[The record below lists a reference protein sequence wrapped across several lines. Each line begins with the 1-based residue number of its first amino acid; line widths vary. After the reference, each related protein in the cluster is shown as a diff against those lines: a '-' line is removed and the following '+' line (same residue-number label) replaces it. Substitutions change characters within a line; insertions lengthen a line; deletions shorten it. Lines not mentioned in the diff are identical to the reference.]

1 MNSKETYTEKRLVTI
16 YGYSE
21 SDLSSILRHF
31 ETQLPTHIDLNV
43 EYSNLITRIT
53 LVGSGSKSELLKF
66 EMGRLQKTLQNL
78 FDEEFITAEDKTIS
92 VILGELLQQNELT
105 VSSAES
111 CTGGNI
117 AHSIV
122 QNPGSSVYFMGS
134 VVSYSND
141 VKADVLGVSRSD
153 ISRHGAVSK
162 EVVEQMAIGAA
173 RLMRT
178 NCSIATS
185 GIAGPDGGSKFKP
198 VGTVWLAAKYNDTVV
213 SECVRFEGDRNTVIQ
228 SATNHAIVM
237 LIKLLRNRYLLQED
251 INDD

>member
-1 MNSKETYTEKRLVTI
+1 MDSKEKYTEQRLVTI

-21 SDLSSILRHF
+21 SDLSAILRHF
-31 ETQLPTHIDLNV
+31 ESQLPEHIALAAHYD
-43 EYSNLITRIT
+43 SLITRISLT
-53 LVGSGSKSELLKF
+53 GVGENLDLIKF
-66 EMGRLQKTLQNL
+66 EVGRLQKMLQDL
-78 FDEEFITAEDKTIS
+78 FEEEFISSEDKSIS
-92 VILGELLQQNELT
+92 QILGELLTEKELT
-105 VSSAES
+105 FSSAES

-122 QNPGSSVYFMGS
+122 QIPGSSVYFMGS

-141 VKADVLGVSRSD
+141 VKADVLGVSRSA

-162 EVVEQMAIGAA
+162 EVVEQMAAGAA

-178 NCSIATS
+178 NCAIATS

-198 VGTVWLAAKYNDTVV
+198 VGTVWFAVKYNDTVV
-213 SECVRFEGDRNTVIQ
+213 SECVRFDGDRNEVIQ
-228 SATNHAIVM
+228 SATNHGIVM
-237 LIKLLRNRYLLQED
+237 LIKLLRNRYTLQED

>member
-198 VGTVWLAAKYNDTVV
+198 VQLGVIDYKNKDIIIKDEFWPTGDVETDMQTVKNYYRQYANAAKYLDK
-213 SECVRFEGDRNTVIQ
+213 F
-228 SATNHAIVM
+228 A
-237 LIKLLRNRYLLQED
+237 L
-251 INDD
+251 

>member
-21 SDLSSILRHF
+21 SDLSSILHHF
-31 ETQLPTHIDLNV
+31 ETQLPTHIALNV

-198 VGTVWLAAKYNDTVV
+198 VGTVWLAAKYNETVV